1 MIFYNRIKQKEF
13 NQYLLIQRSELPK
26 KWHKNNLLVFVIGFT
41 LSVTSYLYNTGNL
54 VAADGGLNSALA
66 AAGCIQISLKKI
78 APIGASTVYE
88 AKCLGSDHETVRLVC
103 FERRCFADHPHGM
116 RDDIGSQDDDQDEQ
130 AGR

>member
-1 MIFYNRIKQKEF
+1 MIFYNHKTQKEL
-13 NQYLLIQRSELPK
+13 NQYLSIQRSELPK
-26 KWHKNNLLVFVIGFT
+26 QWHKKKLLVFVIGFA
-41 LSVTSYLYNTGNL
+41 LSITSYLYTIGNL

-103 FERRCFADHPHGM
+103 FERRCFADHPHGK
-116 RDDIGSQDDDQDEQ
+116 RDDVGSQDDEQ